1 MLSYNSGSASCLDS
15 QPSTPTIAT
24 HLCLQ
29 QSLSPI
35 YSIPGRRGR
44 GRVLVFI
51 SLANSQMFYILCLFL
66 NFVKFQNNGMVHF
79 RKFLVSCS
87 HGTTYTR
94 VAKWYNARARSQSAH
109 VGNCTAAPAEIPTV
123 SGWWKLSNYT
133 F

>member
-1 MLSYNSGSASCLDS
+1 MAGE
-15 QPSTPTIAT
+15 
-24 HLCLQ
+24 
-29 QSLSPI
+29 
-35 YSIPGRRGR
+35 
-44 GRVLVFI
+44 VLVFI
-51 SLANSQMFYILCLFL
+51 SLDNSQMFYILCLFL

-123 SGWWKLSNYT
+123 SGWWKLSNYISRSSYIKT
-133 F
+133 FSWKSWCHETKL